1 MNFDRMISNMSL
13 WSDKQP
19 DFKTDSKSNIQY
31 IYE

>member
-1 MNFDRMISNMSL
+1 MNFDTMISNMSL

-19 DFKTDSKSNIQY
+19 DFKTNSNIQY